1 MEKKIKSAVICK
13 DCDFSY
19 EDGKSSN
26 GKSIGLR
33 HAELHGH
40 KVYVQEVTV
49 IDKRP
54 KKRRRK

>member
-1 MEKKIKSAVICK
+1 MIKKIKSAVICK
-13 DCDFSY
+13 DCGFSY
-19 EDGKSSN
+19 EDGKS
-26 GKSIGLR
+26 GKGKTVGLR
-33 HAELHGH
+33 HAELHKH